1 MWALRSWRAELP
13 SQSVLDQLRVGVAV
27 LDKFDHVVTVNPAA
41 RAMGLFR
48 PNGRGDELASALVRT
63 AVGQVRRSGDSR
75 VVTLDLPP
83 GADHRPGLVGI
94 DVRITPLAGGH
105 VMVEAT
111 DVTEAHRLD
120 KVRRDFVANVSHE
133 LKTPIGALTL
143 LSEALVAATEPAT
156 PDLVAMRRFA
166 ERIRHESTRLGRL
179 VGDLLEL
186 TRLQGAEPLPT
197 LSRVS
202 VDAIVA
208 EVLDRS
214 RTQVAVKGIE
224 IAVTGARG
232 LVVYGNENQLVT
244 ALANLV
250 DNAVAYSPERSQI
263 NLEIGSSP
271 GWVEIVVTDQGIGI
285 AADDLGRIF
294 ERFYRADAARSR
306 ATGGTGLGLAIVKH
320 VATNHGGRVD
330 VVSTLGVG
338 STFTLRLPK
347 RLPGATSPPPG
358 DDSV

>member
-1 MWALRSWRAELP
+1 MSMRRWWRDELP

-27 LDKFDHVVTVNPAA
+27 LDRADRVVTVNPAA
-41 RAMGLFR
+41 RGMGLVR
-48 PNGRGDELASALVRT
+48 PNERGDELASALVRT
-63 AVGQVRRSGDSR
+63 AVGQVRRSGDCR

-83 GADHRPGLVGI
+83 GANHRPGLVGI
-94 DVRITPLAGGH
+94 DVRITALAGGH

-143 LSEALVAATEPAT
+143 LSEALVAATEPST

-197 LSRVS
+197 LAPVS
-202 VDAIVA
+202 VDAIIA
-208 EVLDRS
+208 EVVDRS
-214 RTQVAVKGIE
+214 RTQATVKGIE
-224 IAVTGARG
+224 LDITGTRG
-232 LVVYGNENQLVT
+232 LVVYGNESQLVT
-244 ALANLV
+244 GVANLV
-250 DNAVAYSPERSQI
+250 DNAVAYSPECSRIGLAVGTSQ
-263 NLEIGSSP
+263 

-285 AADDLGRIF
+285 AADDLDRIF

-320 VATNHGGRVD
+320 VATNHGGGVD
-330 VVSTLGVG
+330 VVSTPGVG
-338 STFTLRLPK
+338 STFTLRLPQ
-347 RLPGATSPPPG
+347 RSPGATSAPPG
-358 DDSV
+358 GGSV